1 MTLPVPVRLLA
12 AACLLPLALSACQ
25 SEDPDA
31 TATDAVASPTVDP
44 EDAMLQYAACMRE
57 NGVPMED
64 PQGGGGDRGLT
75 LMGEGID
82 PEVVQAAEEKCGDL
96 LEAAMPEDGG
106 KELPAEQKEAL
117 LAAAQCMRDR
127 GWNIPDPEFDGGRVT
142 QRIEKGSGIEPG
154 NAKFESD
161 MQECQQDSGV
171 EAPDDAR
178 KVG

>member
-1 MTLPVPVRLLA
+1 MHLPVPVRLLA
-12 AACLLPLALSACQ
+12 AAFLLPLTLTACQ

-31 TATDAVASPTVDP
+31 TVTDAAPTADP
-44 EDAMLQYAACMRE
+44 EDAMLEYAACMRE
-57 NGVPMED
+57 NGVPMDD
-64 PQGGGGDRGLT
+64 PQGGEGGRGLT
-75 LMGEGID
+75 VMGEGID
-82 PEVVQAAEEKCGDL
+82 PEVMRAAEEKCGDL

-117 LAAAQCMRDR
+117 LASAQCMRDR
-127 GWNIPDPEFDGGRVT
+127 GWDIPDPEFAGGRVT

-161 MQECQQDSGV
+161 MQECQQESGV
-171 EAPDDAR
+171 EMPDDAR